1 MRNAHK
7 LLIEKTEGME
17 LLGKSRSRWKNNN
30 NLKLKGLTFN
40 VKEWMNSLNSSV
52 YYMQHNFEH

>member
-1 MRNAHK
+1 
-7 LLIEKTEGME
+7 ME